1 MLFVLF
7 FVVFIAVVFIKH
19 GLNDKPIPWQY
30 GMKCK
35 LQRLGREWKG
45 ILPFNIYAPHL
56 MFETV
61 ELWCDQTNGHWK
73 SNCFLNLNSKP
84 KQRKGDEYMIL
95 VSIVAAELIYFAGAS
110 NDMILKL
117 DEHCIHRPTSI
128 NRYLRD
134 KGEQNGL
141 EVDKKR
147 CNEIL
152 DACDIAKKSGTS
164 VENALRN
171 LNQKVAKSV
180 SVSSSSVDDSTS
192 NLNNKLNDKAEI

>member
-1 MLFVLF
+1 
-7 FVVFIAVVFIKH
+7 
-19 GLNDKPIPWQY
+19 
-30 GMKCK
+30 MKCK

-56 MFETV
+56 IFETV
-61 ELWCDQTNGHWK
+61 DLWCDQRNGHWK

-84 KQRKGDEYMIL
+84 KQRKGDQYMIL
-95 VSIVAAELIYFAGAS
+95 VSIIVAELIYVSGAS
-110 NDMILKL
+110 NDMIGDL

-141 EVDKKR
+141 QVDKKR

-152 DACDIAKKSGTS
+152 DACDIAKKNGTS
-164 VENALRN
+164 VESELGN
-171 LNQKVAKSV
+171 LNTKVAKSV
-180 SVSSSSVDDSTS
+180 SVSSSSVDDNAL
-192 NLNNKLNDKAEI
+192 NLNNKTNDKAEI